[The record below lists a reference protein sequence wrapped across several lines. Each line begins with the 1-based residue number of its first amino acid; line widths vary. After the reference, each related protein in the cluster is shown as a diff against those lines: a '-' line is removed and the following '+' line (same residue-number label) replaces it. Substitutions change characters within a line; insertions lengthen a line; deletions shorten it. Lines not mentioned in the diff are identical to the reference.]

1 MPPNRASRQ
10 VIAEATRLLSASE
23 VERRLGLLSQL
34 NLGEALVLPEVTERS
49 VPAPT
54 MHALRLLLGSAVELE
69 GDLAK
74 LSKPRSLAT
83 EERVWGAL
91 RAYCKNARAAMGTS
105 RKSDVAALSRVGLQR
120 RMALALQ
127 FRAEK
132 KRLLSGLESRLQL
145 LATRSRKAG
154 KPLKL

>member
-1 MPPNRASRQ
+1 M
-10 VIAEATRLLSASE
+10 VAEATRLLSAAE
-23 VERRLGLLSQL
+23 VERRLGLLRQL
-34 NLGEALVLPEVTERS
+34 KLDEALVLPEVTERT
-49 VPAPT
+49 VPPPT
-54 MHALRLLLGSAVELE
+54 LHALRLLLGSAAELD

-74 LSKPRSLAT
+74 LSRPRSLAT

-91 RAYCKNARAAMGTS
+91 RTYCKNARAAMGSS
-105 RKSDVAALSRVGLQR
+105 RKADVAALSRVGAAGAAGVGVR
-120 RMALALQ
+120 RRAALALQ